1 MGFGCE
7 SGKPALDRGVGG
19 KVTTSSPAGVFD
31 RAHRRTTVGLLM
43 LITFIAFEA
52 MAVGTAMPTAVA
64 ELDGLAW
71 YGWPFSAFLVASV
84 VGMVIGGDVGDRRGP
99 RVALPW
105 GVGVFAAGLLL
116 AGLAGNMAVFVAG
129 RAVQGLGAGVMIVLL
144 YVIAGQ
150 AYEPALRPRLFGAFS
165 TAWVIPA
172 LVGPLVAGL
181 LTTHASW
188 RVVFL
193 GLLPL
198 IVVGA
203 LMVVSAGRSLTAPEN
218 PAARAPARRW
228 WAVLAGLGIA
238 VLQYAGQRLDLLA
251 VGLAVAGVVA
261 LVAGLRPLLPPGTA
275 RGVPGLPSVVAAR
288 GLLAGAFFGMD
299 ALLPLTLTSVHG
311 YSATAAG
318 IPLTAGALGWA
329 AASHVLGRFPD
340 VPRERLLR
348 AGFVLLGIGLA
359 GSALAAVPEL
369 GGWPAYPF
377 WALAGLGMGLG
388 MPSVGVLLL
397 DQSPEHRRGADSAA
411 LQIADVTAS
420 ALCVGLAGVLVAA
433 AATGLLPLP
442 AAVIASVA
450 VFTLVTLVGVR
461 VSGRAA
467 SPARGAVPD
476 GATTLA
482 PS

>member
-1 MGFGCE
+1 
-7 SGKPALDRGVGG
+7 
-19 KVTTSSPAGVFD
+19 VFD
-31 RAHRRTTVGLLM
+31 RAHRLTTAGLLM
-43 LITFIAFEA
+43 LVTFVAFES

-84 VGMVIGGDVGDRRGP
+84 VGMVAGGDAGDRRGP
-99 RVALPW
+99 RVALPL

-129 RAVQGLGAGVMIVLL
+129 RAVQGLGAGVMVVLL

-150 AYEPALRPRLFGAFS
+150 AYEPALRPRLFGAIS
-165 TAWVIPA
+165 AAWVIPA

-181 LTTHASW
+181 VTTHASW
-188 RVVFL
+188 RLVFL

-198 IVVGA
+198 ITVGV
-203 LMVVSAGRSLTAPEN
+203 LLVLSAGRALAVPEN
-218 PAARAPARRW
+218 PAPAAPARRW
-228 WAVLAGLGIA
+228 WAALAGLGIA
-238 VLQYAGQRLDLLA
+238 ALQYAGQRLDLLA
-251 VGLAVAGVVA
+251 AGLAVAGVVA
-261 LVAGLRPLLPPGTA
+261 LVVGLRPLLPAGTA
-275 RGVPGLPSVVAAR
+275 RGGPGLPSVVASR

-311 YSATAAG
+311 YGPTAAG

-329 AASHVLGRFPD
+329 VASNLQGRFPD
-340 VPRERLLR
+340 LPRERLLR
-348 AGFVLLGIGLA
+348 AGFVLLALGLS
-359 GSALAAVPEL
+359 GTALAAVPAL

-377 WALAGLGMGLG
+377 WAVAGLGMGLG

-397 DQSPEHRRGADSAA
+397 NQSPEHRRGADSAA

-420 ALCVGLAGVLVAA
+420 ALCVGSAGVLVAA
-433 AATGLLPLP
+433 ATAGLVSLP
-442 AAVIASVA
+442 AAVGASVA
-450 VFTLVTLVGVR
+450 VFTLVALLGLTVA
-461 VSGRAA
+461 GRAA
-467 SPARGAVPD
+467 APATGAVPS

-482 PS
+482 S